1 MVQLNT
7 PPMLRGGGQAQLA
20 QMRSYL
26 YRLAEQLN
34 GALNAI
40 EADSL
45 TEGAKAT
52 LGSGAAESAAQQV
65 REDMGKT
72 SSVLKDLIIKTAE
85 SVRSETQRVETELR
99 SSYVA
104 KSEFG
109 AYQEQ
114 VDAKFTATAED
125 VTQSIRYVSELEG
138 RLDEQAGDLQ
148 GLISYRTETKGYIR
162 QGIVGYE
169 DTVPII
175 GIAIGQDI
183 QTTGTQSVDGKTYDV
198 IDTSHN
204 MSVWTSKKLSFY
216 VEGTEIAYFSNGALH
231 VGHVELDR
239 ITAAGK
245 WDVSFSDGVELVFA
259 RAEEVARQP
268 DSECGERDMHGLH
281 QDMERRQSHAADRRG
296 AERELYAHRPGGCKA
311 GGFRRLG
318 GGCGRQQRRQGI
330 GAFHIC
336 KRVFA
341 GAGDVCGGENRLSV
355 RGEHPVVQDHLRRR
369 ECGCVPL

>member
-26 YRLAEQLN
+26 YQLAEQLN

-114 VDAKFTATAED
+114 VDAKFTATAEN

-148 GLISYRTETKGYIR
+148 GLISYRTETRGYIR

-245 WDVSFSDGVELVFA
+245 WDVSFSDGVAFKWI
-259 RAEEVARQP
+259 
-268 DSECGERDMHGLH
+268 
-281 QDMERRQSHAADRRG
+281 
-296 AERELYAHRPGGCKA
+296 GG
-311 GGFRRLG
+311 
-318 GGCGRQQRRQGI
+318 
-330 GAFHIC
+330 
-336 KRVFA
+336 
-341 GAGDVCGGENRLSV
+341 
-355 RGEHPVVQDHLRRR
+355 
-369 ECGCVPL
+369 

>member
-1 MVQLNT
+1 MVELNT

-26 YRLAEQLN
+26 YQLAEQLN

-52 LGSGAAESAAQQV
+52 LGSGAASEAVQQV

-114 VDAKFTATAED
+114 VDAKFTATAEN
-125 VTQSIRYVSELEG
+125 VTQSIRYASELEG

-162 QGIVGYE
+162 QGIVGYA

-198 IDTSHN
+198 SHN

-245 WDVSFSDGVELVFA
+245 WDVSFSDGVAFKWI
-259 RAEEVARQP
+259 
-268 DSECGERDMHGLH
+268 
-281 QDMERRQSHAADRRG
+281 
-296 AERELYAHRPGGCKA
+296 GG
-311 GGFRRLG
+311 
-318 GGCGRQQRRQGI
+318 
-330 GAFHIC
+330 
-336 KRVFA
+336 
-341 GAGDVCGGENRLSV
+341 
-355 RGEHPVVQDHLRRR
+355 
-369 ECGCVPL
+369 

>member
-1 MVQLNT
+1 MPAYPSGTVEQQVLQQYSYLFQMAQQLN
-7 PPMLRGGGQAQLA
+7 
-20 QMRSYL
+20 
-26 YRLAEQLN
+26 
-34 GALNAI
+34 
-40 EADSL
+40 L
-45 TEGAKAT
+45 TLE
-52 LGSGAAESAAQQV
+52 AAENSRTAAVQAAGKSRAAQGTEQ
-65 REDMGKT
+65 EYQN
-72 SSVLKDLIIKTAE
+72 LKSLIIKTAE

-148 GLISYRTETKGYIR
+148 GLISYRTETRGYIR

-204 MSVWTSKKLSFY
+204 MSGWTSKKLSFY

-245 WDVSFSDGVELVFA
+245 WDVSFSDGVAFKWI
-259 RAEEVARQP
+259 
-268 DSECGERDMHGLH
+268 
-281 QDMERRQSHAADRRG
+281 
-296 AERELYAHRPGGCKA
+296 GG
-311 GGFRRLG
+311 
-318 GGCGRQQRRQGI
+318 
-330 GAFHIC
+330 
-336 KRVFA
+336 
-341 GAGDVCGGENRLSV
+341 
-355 RGEHPVVQDHLRRR
+355 
-369 ECGCVPL
+369 

>member
-1 MVQLNT
+1 MTANLRYPDINGATLSAQLMQVRSFLYQLTDQLN
-7 PPMLRGGGQAQLA
+7 L
-20 QMRSYL
+20 
-26 YRLAEQLN
+26 
-34 GALNAI
+34 ALNNI
-40 EADSL
+40 EASSL
-45 TEGAKAT
+45 TESAKEELAG
-52 LGSGAAESAAQQV
+52 GSVEKAAA
-65 REDMGKT
+65 
-72 SSVLKDLIIKTAE
+72 SSRVEIDRTASQLKDLIIKSATE
-85 SVRSETQRVETELR
+85 VRAETERIEKELQ

-104 KSEFG
+104 KSDFG

-114 VDAKFTATAED
+114 VSAKFTATAEN

-204 MSVWTSKKLSFY
+204 MSVWTAKKLSFY
-216 VEGTEIAYFSNGALH
+216 VEGTELAYFSNGALH

-245 WDVSFSDGVELVFA
+245 WDVSFSDGVAFKWI
-259 RAEEVARQP
+259 
-268 DSECGERDMHGLH
+268 
-281 QDMERRQSHAADRRG
+281 
-296 AERELYAHRPGGCKA
+296 GG
-311 GGFRRLG
+311 
-318 GGCGRQQRRQGI
+318 
-330 GAFHIC
+330 
-336 KRVFA
+336 
-341 GAGDVCGGENRLSV
+341 
-355 RGEHPVVQDHLRRR
+355 
-369 ECGCVPL
+369 